1 MNHLDEDKKGLIS
14 KPHIVIEICRKRQLA
29 QFVKYYL
36 PEIHKW
42 LKIRRKNSQTTA
54 HVKS

>member
-1 MNHLDEDKKGLIS
+1 MNHLDEDKKGFDFKAS
-14 KPHIVIEICRKRQLA
+14 YVIEICRKRQLA

-42 LKIRRKNSQTTA
+42 MKIRRKNSQTTA